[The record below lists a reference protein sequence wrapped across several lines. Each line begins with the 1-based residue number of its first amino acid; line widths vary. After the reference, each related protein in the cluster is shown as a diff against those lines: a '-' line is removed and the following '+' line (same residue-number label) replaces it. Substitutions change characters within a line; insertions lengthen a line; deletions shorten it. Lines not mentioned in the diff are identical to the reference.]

1 MTEQLLMHDL
11 MDDVVAD
18 TVSRLPS
25 GSQLAAI
32 DVAVALNVDSS
43 TVYEWWESG
52 DIRGWDKG
60 TGSRRYLMVTRQSI
74 VEFIHRR
81 SQP

>member
-1 MTEQLLMHDL
+1 MNTQLIMHDL
-11 MDDVVAD
+11 MDDVVAE
-18 TVSRLPS
+18 TVRRLPS
-25 GSQLAAI
+25 TPQIAAI

-52 DIRGWDKG
+52 EIRGWDKG
-60 TGSRRYLMVTRQSI
+60 TGSRRYLMITRQSI